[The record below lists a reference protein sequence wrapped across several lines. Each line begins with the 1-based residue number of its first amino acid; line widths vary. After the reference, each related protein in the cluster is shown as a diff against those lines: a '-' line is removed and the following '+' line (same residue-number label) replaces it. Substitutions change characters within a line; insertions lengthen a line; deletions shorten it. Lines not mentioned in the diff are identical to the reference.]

1 MLIWIFS
8 NRDAGHAHYYMFG
21 CITLDPLRKSK
32 PQCKKQ
38 TTDIINRGKIDVCS
52 HVPML
57 FCAQSLFFMRIISCV
72 HVVLHANLSP
82 NMIYLKR
89 LNVFPGIYEIGMNT

>member
-38 TTDIINRGKIDVCS
+38 TTDIINRGKIDVFPMHQCS
-52 HVPML
+52 FAHSR
-57 FCAQSLFFMRIISCV
+57 FSSCV
-72 HVVLHANLSP
+72 LSLVF
-82 NMIYLKR
+82 MSYCTQIYHL
-89 LNVFPGIYEIGMNT
+89 T